1 MYKKKSCAP
10 GADVVEPARA
20 GPGPGHDN
28 RVDERTHREA
38 EEDVPHRGDELWM
51 QKTHLKTSADQGCS
65 RSKSA
70 RCVHNIA
77 NQPNPPAQLL
87 DAPSIGTATE
97 LAKISAKSFIPLLR
111 RRNFV
116 GIEAPRPS
124 VVTAGNS
131 SAPAQ
136 VEALRHSA
144 TDDGGRRRRERELE
158 VPVQVRVVRRDNAGD
173 AVLLDEADGEEP
185 RGQERPRG
193 ANLEWIGDQRAPYAM
208 ERIYVPLR
216 IARGVN
222 IDPARHTR
230 HLIRPAFDTK
240 ARTNVQLNPMCMGLL
255 SVKASAVMR
264 HSDSILSDHRDHPCA
279 RY

>member
-38 EEDVPHRGDELWM
+38 EEDVPYRGDGLRR
-51 QKTHLKTSADQGCS
+51 QKLHLNTSADQKYS

-70 RCVHNIA
+70 WCVHSIA
-77 NQPNPPAQLL
+77 NRPHPPVHFL
-87 DAPSIGTATE
+87 DAPSIGTVSE
-97 LAKISAKSFIPLLR
+97 FVKISNLKSFLPFVR

-116 GIEAPRPS
+116 GIDAPRPS
-124 VVTAGNS
+124 VMTAGNS

-158 VPVQVRVVRRDNAGD
+158 VPVQVHVVRRDNAGGD
-173 AVLLDEADGEEP
+173 VLLDEADGEEP
-185 RGQERPRG
+185 RDRSDREMRTGNGLVTKEPHTFWG
-193 ANLEWIGDQRAPYAM
+193 AFTGRCGFLTAPTSIPHARAA
-208 ERIYVPLR
+208 I
-216 IARGVN
+216 
-222 IDPARHTR
+222 
-230 HLIRPAFDTK
+230 
-240 ARTNVQLNPMCMGLL
+240 
-255 SVKASAVMR
+255 
-264 HSDSILSDHRDHPCA
+264 
-279 RY
+279 